1 MNKLPRNVLAALVAC
16 AYLIGGTAAHADSAA
31 EAAVV
36 ASPAGTQDMEAI
48 KAELSELKRDLIILE
63 EDLLFPA
70 STQMSVFLG
79 MDVGEFF
86 ALDAVTVKVNGRQ
99 VAHHLYTEREA
110 DALFRGGVQKLYVGN
125 VKQGNNRV
133 TAFFTGRGPQG
144 RDYKRA
150 ATVEFDKSFEPTF
163 VELRITDSEAKYQ
176 PEFTAL
182 VVQ

>member
-1 MNKLPRNVLAALVAC
+1 MNSLRHIIAAAL
-16 AYLIGGTAAHADSAA
+16 LFAAPLLHADSAA
-31 EAAVV
+31 SVSVDAEP
-36 ASPAGTQDMEAI
+36 ASGDMESI
-48 KAELSELKRDLIILE
+48 KAELTRLKRDLIILE

-86 ALDAVTVKVNGRQ
+86 ALDAVTVKVNGRE

-110 DALFRGGVQKLYVGN
+110 DALFRGGVQKLFVGN

-133 TAFFTGRGPQG
+133 TAFFTGRGPSG

-150 ATVEFDKSFEPTF
+150 ASVEFDKSFEPTF

-176 PEFTAL
+176 PEFQAS